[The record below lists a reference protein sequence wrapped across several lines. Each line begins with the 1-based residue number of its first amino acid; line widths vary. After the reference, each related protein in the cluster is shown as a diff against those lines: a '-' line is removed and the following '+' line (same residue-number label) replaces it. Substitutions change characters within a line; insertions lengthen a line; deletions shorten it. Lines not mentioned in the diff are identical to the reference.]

1 MAGFVIGFIVGGVVG
16 VILMALVAARKDEE
30 DGDRN

>member
-1 MAGFVIGFIVGGVVG
+1 MGLFFLGFIVGGVFG

-30 DGDRN
+30 E